1 MCWGYMTLVVRT
13 QRDPEE
19 ITRAIRVELDGLD
32 KDQPIE
38 NARTMTQLVSSSVAQ
53 RRLSV
58 QLLTGFAGVALVLAA
73 LGLYGVLAYNV
84 TQRTREIGVRM
95 ALGAQR
101 PDVMRLVLRQGMTLT
116 SVGIVVGLTGAFVLS
131 RLLRTLLFGVSPTDP
146 ITFAMVSLLLAAV
159 AFLACYIPARR
170 ATKIEPMEALR
181 YE

>member
-1 MCWGYMTLVVRT
+1 M
-13 QRDPEE
+13 
-19 ITRAIRVELDGLD
+19 
-32 KDQPIE
+32 
-38 NARTMTQLVSSSVAQ
+38 
-53 RRLSV
+53 
-58 QLLTGFAGVALVLAA
+58 LAA

-101 PDVMRLVLRQGMTLT
+101 PDVMRLVLRQGMALAG
-116 SVGIVVGLTGAFVLS
+116 VGIVVGLAGAFVLS

-146 ITFAMVSLLLAAV
+146 VTFAVVCLLLAAV

-170 ATKIEPMEALR
+170 ATRVAPMEALR